1 MRRPTTTAAGSGA
14 TPTENSLT
22 GVIATRQNGPVTTA
36 EQSAEQLRPNPA
48 DLKRIRRLHRAWAV
62 AAITFFALIA
72 TAAFRSSTGALIV
85 PIEQQF
91 GWSRSTT
98 SFAITVNLVVYGLT
112 APFAAALMQRFG
124 IRRMVGL
131 ALTLVAIGCL
141 ATTVMSS
148 SWQLVLAWGF
158 AIGIGTGSMALVFGA
173 IIADRWFVT
182 NRGLVVGIFSAASST
197 GQLVFLPMLAYLINS
212 HGWRTAVLLVAAFS
226 LLLVPFVMWLL
237 ADSPASVG
245 LTPYGAEPDW
255 APPAASKRNP
265 ARAAVATLTE
275 SSRSWPFWVLM
286 GTFFICGWS
295 TNGLVASHF
304 IPAAHDHGIPG
315 TTAANLL
322 ALIGIFDIIGTIGSG
337 WLTDRVDPRNLLLA
351 YSGLRGLSLLIVP
364 SVLGSTVSPPLF
376 LFIVFYGL
384 DWVATVPPTVALCRE
399 HFGARAPVVFGWV
412 FASHQLGSAV
422 AAFGG
427 GVIRDVTGSYDL
439 AWFVAG
445 ALCMLAAVMSIAIR
459 RNPPPEPET
468 ALPTHPE
475 EAAAAQAH
483 G

>member
-1 MRRPTTTAAGSGA
+1 MVG
-14 TPTENSLT
+14 
-22 GVIATRQNGPVTTA
+22 VTTA
-36 EQSAEQLRPNPA
+36 EQSAEQLQPKLAGPQPDPAAADPALSGPAAADLAAADPASSGPA
-48 DLKRIRRLHRAWAV
+48 DPRRVRRLHRAWAV

-72 TAAFRSSTGALIV
+72 TAAFRSSTGALIE
-85 PIEQQF
+85 PIEHQF
-91 GWSRSTT
+91 GWTRSTT

-124 IRRMVGL
+124 IRRMVSL
-131 ALTLVAIGCL
+131 ALSLVALGCL
-141 ATTVMSS
+141 ATTVMSH
-148 SWQLVLAWGF
+148 SWQLVMAWGF

-197 GQLVFLPMLAYLINS
+197 GQLVFLPALAYLINY
-212 HGWRTAVLLVAAFS
+212 HGWRTAVLVVAAFS
-226 LLLVPFVMWLL
+226 LALVPFVLWLL

-245 LTPYGAEPDW
+245 LTPYGAAPDW
-255 APPAASKRNP
+255 APPANSKRNP
-265 ARAAVATLTE
+265 ARAAIATLTE
-275 SSRSWPFWVLM
+275 SARSWTFWVLM

-304 IPAAHDHGIPG
+304 IPAAHDHGIPA

-351 YSGLRGLSLLIVP
+351 YYGLRGLSLLIVP

-384 DWVATVPPTVALCRE
+384 DWVATVPPTVALCRD
-399 HFGARAPVVFGWV
+399 HFGLEKSGMVFGWV
-412 FASHQLGSAV
+412 FASHMVGAGLAASFAGAVREHTGDYRIAWLTAGFLCV
-422 AAFGG
+422 AAALAFFT
-427 GVIRDVTGSYDL
+427 IRRRGEY
-439 AWFVAG
+439 ARAG
-445 ALCMLAAVMSIAIR
+445 ALSA
-459 RNPPPEPET
+459 T
-468 ALPTHPE
+468 
-475 EAAAAQAH
+475 
-483 G
+483 

>member
-1 MRRPTTTAAGSGA
+1 M
-14 TPTENSLT
+14 
-22 GVIATRQNGPVTTA
+22 VDVTTA
-36 EQSAEQLRPNPA
+36 EQSAEQLGAPTGPDGTPP
-48 DLKRIRRLHRAWAV
+48 DLASIRRARRYHRAWAV

-72 TAAFRSSTGALIV
+72 TAAFRSSTGALLE

-91 GWSRSTT
+91 GWTRSTT

-124 IRRMVGL
+124 IRRMVAL
-131 ALTLVAIGCL
+131 ALSLVALGCL
-141 ATTVMSS
+141 ATMVMSQ

-158 AIGIGTGSMALVFGA
+158 AIGVGTGSMALVFGA

-197 GQLVFLPMLAYLINS
+197 GQLVFLPLLAYLIA
-212 HGWRTAVLLVAAFS
+212 HQGWRTAVLLVAAFS

-237 ADSPASVG
+237 ADSPDSVG

-255 APPAASKRNP
+255 APPAPARTNP
-265 ARAAVATLTE
+265 ARAAIATLTD
-275 SSRSWPFWVLM
+275 SSRSWAFWVLM

-304 IPAAHDHGIPG
+304 IPAAHDHGMPA

-322 ALIGIFDIIGTIGSG
+322 ALIGIFDIIGTVGSG

-351 YSGLRGLSLLIVP
+351 YYGLRGLSLLIVP
-364 SVLGSTVSPPLF
+364 SVLGATVSPPLF
-376 LFIVFYGL
+376 LFVVFYGL

-399 HFGARAPVVFGWV
+399 HFGVERSGMVFGWV
-412 FASHQLGSAV
+412 FASHMVGAGLAASYAGAIREHTGDYRIAWLTAGMLCIV
-422 AAFGG
+422 AA
-427 GVIRDVTGSYDL
+427 L
-439 AWFVAG
+439 AFFTLRRHGDHATVG
-445 ALCMLAAVMSIAIR
+445 ALSA
-459 RNPPPEPET
+459 T
-468 ALPTHPE
+468 
-475 EAAAAQAH
+475 
-483 G
+483 

>member
-1 MRRPTTTAAGSGA
+1 MAA
-14 TPTENSLT
+14 
-22 GVIATRQNGPVTTA
+22 
-36 EQSAEQLRPNPA
+36 SADVNA
-48 DLKRIRRLHRAWAV
+48 DMAASADVNEAKRARRLHRAWAV

-72 TAAFRSSTGALIV
+72 TAAFRSSTGALLE

-124 IRRMVGL
+124 IRRMVALSL
-131 ALTLVAIGCL
+131 ALVALGCL
-141 ATTVMSS
+141 ATTVMSQ

-173 IIADRWFVT
+173 IIAERWFVT

-197 GQLVFLPMLAYLINS
+197 GQLIFLPALAYLINY
-212 HGWRTAVLLVAAFS
+212 HGWRTAVLLVATFA

-255 APPAASKRNP
+255 APPANSQRNP
-265 ARAAVATLTE
+265 ARAAIATLTE
-275 SSRSWPFWVLM
+275 SSRSWTFWVLM

-304 IPAAHDHGIPG
+304 IPAAHDHGLPA

-322 ALIGIFDIIGTIGSG
+322 ALIGVFDIIGTIGSG

-351 YSGLRGLSLLIVP
+351 YYGLRGLSLLIVP
-364 SVLGSTVSPPLF
+364 SVLGSSVEPPLF

-399 HFGARAPVVFGWV
+399 HFGSERSGLVFGWV
-412 FASHQLGSAV
+412 FAAHMVGAGLAASFAGAVREQTGDYRIAWLTAGFLCILAALAFFTIRQRGEHAVV
-422 AAFGG
+422 AALSA
-427 GVIRDVTGSYDL
+427 T
-439 AWFVAG
+439 
-445 ALCMLAAVMSIAIR
+445 
-459 RNPPPEPET
+459 
-468 ALPTHPE
+468 
-475 EAAAAQAH
+475 
-483 G
+483 

>member
-351 YSGLRGLSLLIVP
+351 YYGLRGLSLLIVP

-399 HFGARAPVVFGWV
+399 HFGVEKSGMVFGWV
-412 FASHQLGSAV
+412 FASHMIGAGLAASFAGAVRDATGDYRIAWLTAGFLCV
-422 AAFGG
+422 AAA
-427 GVIRDVTGSYDL
+427 L
-439 AWFVAG
+439 AFFTLRRRGDYAAVG
-445 ALCMLAAVMSIAIR
+445 ALSA
-459 RNPPPEPET
+459 T
-468 ALPTHPE
+468 
-475 EAAAAQAH
+475 
-483 G
+483 